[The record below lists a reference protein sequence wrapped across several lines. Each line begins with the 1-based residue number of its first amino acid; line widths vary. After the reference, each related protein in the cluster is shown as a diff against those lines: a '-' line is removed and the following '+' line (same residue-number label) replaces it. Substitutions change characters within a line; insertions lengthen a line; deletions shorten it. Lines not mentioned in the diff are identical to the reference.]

1 MTFRRLSDIVLALA
15 LLLVCLPVIVLAIGA
30 VWFESA
36 AAPLCRVE
44 RLTRDGRTV
53 RLWRLRTARET
64 EFGPKLTQTGT
75 VLRRW
80 HLDQIP
86 QLLNV
91 VNGDL
96 SLLTPDGAIEAV
108 GARKALALRQP

>member
-1 MTFRRLSDIVLALA
+1 MSIRRLSDIVLALA
-15 LLLVCLPVIVLAIGA
+15 LLVVCLPVIVLAAGA
-30 VWFESA
+30 VWFENA
-36 AAPLCRVE
+36 AAPFCRVE
-44 RLTRDGRTV
+44 RLTRDRRLV
-53 RLWRLRTARET
+53 RLWRLRTVRET

-75 VLRRW
+75 LLRRW

-96 SLLTPDGAIEAV
+96 SLLTPDGALEAV
-108 GARKALALRQP
+108 GARKAFALRQP